1 MSRGT
6 LGGIL
11 VIGAGTLICLLL
23 PGNVDAYLITLAC
36 LILLNVML
44 TVSLQVTNG
53 LTGLFSLGHP
63 AFMTIGAYVAA
74 ILTYPARR
82 KGFMMPDLPPFLANA
97 EWPLLP
103 ALLAGALVA
112 AAIAFVVGIAVLRLR
127 GHYLAVATLGLIVIV
142 RVVTNNMDGWTR
154 GGLGLSGVPRLTDL
168 WMVWIATALTVVLA
182 WRLKHAS
189 TGRAMMAV
197 RENEMAARCMG
208 IDAFALKLTAFV
220 IGAVLAAVA
229 GGLTVHLISVIT
241 PGSYG
246 IPLAFNLV
254 VMVVVGGSGSITG
267 AVVAAVSLSVLSEG
281 LRPVEESLGLY
292 GLSQL
297 LMALLLILVLRLR
310 PKGLF
315 GSTEPAWLTGAAR
328 STGPPRH
335 SGTASA

>member
-1 MSRGT
+1 MRSGTTIGLVVLALGT
-6 LGGIL
+6 LL
-11 VIGAGTLICLLL
+11 ALWL
-23 PGNVDAYLITLAC
+23 PGHLDAYLVTLTS

-44 TVSLQVTNG
+44 AVSLQVTNG

-63 AFMTIGAYVAA
+63 AFMTIGAYLAA

-82 KGFMMPDLPPFLANA
+82 KGFMMPELPAA
-97 EWPLLP
+97 IAGVEWPLLP
-103 ALLAGALVA
+103 ALLVSAVGAGLVA
-112 AAIAFVVGIAVLRLR
+112 LIVGVAVLRLR

-142 RVVTNNMDGWTR
+142 RIVTNNLDGWTR
-154 GGLGLSGVPRLTDL
+154 GGLGLSGVPRLTEL
-168 WMVWIATALTVVLA
+168 WMVWLATGLTVVLA

-189 TGRAMMAV
+189 TGRAMMAI

-208 IDAFALKLTAFV
+208 IDAFALKLMAFV
-220 IGAVLAAVA
+220 AGAVLAGIA
-229 GGLTVHLISVIT
+229 GALTVHLISVIT

-254 VMVVVGGSGSITG
+254 VMIVVGGLGSMSGAIL
-267 AVVAAVSLSVLSEG
+267 AAVALSLLSEG

-297 LMALLLILVLRLR
+297 LMALLLIVVLRLR

-315 GSTEPAWLTGAAR
+315 GSAEPQLGRT
-328 STGPPRH
+328 S
-335 SGTASA
+335 

>member
-1 MSRGT
+1 MSPAT
-6 LGGIL
+6 LAGGL
-11 VIGAGTLICLLL
+11 VLAAGTLLSLWL
-23 PGNVDAYLITLAC
+23 PGHLDAYLLTLAS

-44 TVSLQVTNG
+44 AVSLQVTNG

-63 AFMTIGAYVAA
+63 AFMTIGAYLAA

-82 KGFMMPDLPPFLANA
+82 KGFMMPELPAFVASA

-103 ALLAGALVA
+103 ALIVGALGAGLVA
-112 AAIAFVVGIAVLRLR
+112 LVVGTAVLRLR

-142 RVVTNNMDGWTR
+142 RVVTNNLDGWTR
-154 GGLGLSGVPRLTDL
+154 GGLGLSGVPRLTEL
-168 WMVWIATALTVVLA
+168 WTVWLATGLTVVLA

-189 TGRAMMAV
+189 VGRAMMAI

-208 IDAFALKLTAFV
+208 IDAFALRLTAFV
-220 IGAVLAAVA
+220 AGAVLAGIA
-229 GGLTVHLISVIT
+229 GALTVHLISVIT

-254 VMVVVGGSGSITG
+254 VMIVVGGLGSITG
-267 AVVAAVSLSVLSEG
+267 AVLAAVSLSLLSEG

-297 LMALLLILVLRLR
+297 LMALLLIVVLRLR
-310 PKGLF
+310 PRGLL
-315 GSTEPAWLTGAAR
+315 GSAEPGAAR
-328 STGPPRH
+328 RAWTSRPE
-335 SGTASA
+335 